1 MHPGLLLAA
10 AVMIMPAGRA
20 EDHKDHKT
28 GLKASGAKSHE
39 ASFIEHAAQG
49 GLMEVKMGQLAQ
61 QKGQSSEIKQF
72 GQKLVQDHTKANAEL
87 MQIAQKKGITLE
99 KTLDAKHQSHLDKL
113 TAATGAEFDKAFAKD
128 ALKTHKK
135 TIAKF
140 EKAVTSEKD
149 EDVKN
154 FAQMLVTD
162 HTKSLE
168 ELKTLARQ
176 KGMTW
181 PADAQLAEHHATD
194 KNADKEKAGWDRVTQ
209 AQGAEFDR
217 MFLKNQIDHHKRN
230 IKEFERTSRN
240 HSDSDIRA
248 FATKT
253 LPTLQGHL
261 QQAQALS
268 KNKVNRDTTSG
279 SNN

>member
-1 MHPGLLLAA
+1 
-10 AVMIMPAGRA
+10 MPAGRA

-154 FAQMLVTD
+154 FAQ
-162 HTKSLE
+162 
-168 ELKTLARQ
+168 
-176 KGMTW
+176 
-181 PADAQLAEHHATD
+181 
-194 KNADKEKAGWDRVTQ
+194 
-209 AQGAEFDR
+209 
-217 MFLKNQIDHHKRN
+217 
-230 IKEFERTSRN
+230 
-240 HSDSDIRA
+240 
-248 FATKT
+248 KT
-253 LPTLQGHL
+253 LPVLREHL
-261 QQAQALS
+261 QTAQVVAKSVGLNESDITAALQADTEHDAQGTPGTDIQSQTGQGASEPKRDYDATKDQAP
-268 KNKVNRDTTSG
+268 KNDK
-279 SNN
+279 

>member
-1 MHPGLLLAA
+1 MKRISVAVIALTFGVVSAQQTPPASQTPAQSQQQTEQKQAPERQNPATTQQGEIPRENSSRQDRDGNKDSTQSAA
-10 AVMIMPAGRA
+10 L
-20 EDHKDHKT
+20 ENESFT
-28 GLKASGAKSHE
+28 
-39 ASFIEHAAQG
+39 FIEKAARSNT
-49 GLMEVKMGQLAQ
+49 ME
-61 QKGQSSEIKQF
+61 IR
-72 GQKLVQDHTKANAEL
+72 NAEL
-87 MQIAQKKGITLE
+87 A
-99 KTLDAKHQSHLDKL
+99 AKQ
-113 TAATGAEFDKAFAKD
+113 ATR
-128 ALKTHKK
+128 
-135 TIAKF
+135 
-140 EKAVTSEKD
+140 